1 MKRSLLVGLALATA
15 LAAAPAAKADTFLF
29 SISGPAV
36 TNPAD
41 PNCCAPS
48 ISGGGYLSGT
58 AIGGGSYDIT
68 GTALSGVTF
77 SIGGVP
83 YTASVIPDASSPT
96 PIYYPF
102 GSDINTYDFQF
113 DDVLAPGASPVVLD
127 YYGLLFEITGTGS
140 YNGAVIEIYSANATN
155 PEVSGT
161 TYWWDMYLAGAPATG
176 SAFTGWPIGDNNGGY
191 GDPLDYF
198 YVPEPSSFLL
208 LGTGLLGL
216 TAFFYRR
223 RQTEQHRAA

>member
-1 MKRSLLVGLALATA
+1 MKRSLLIGLALATA
-15 LAAAPAAKADTFLF
+15 LAAAPAAKADTFDL
-29 SISGPAV
+29 SLGGSAV
-36 TNPAD
+36 TDTGN

-48 ISGGGYLSGT
+48 ISGGGYLTGT

-77 SIGGVP
+77 YIGGVP
-83 YTASVIPDASSPT
+83 YTASVIQDAFSPT
-96 PIYYPF
+96 P
-102 GSDINTYDFQF
+102 TYDPPGSNASNYNFQY
-113 DDVLAPGASPVVLD
+113 DDVLMPGASPAVD
-127 YYGLLFEITGTGS
+127 EYGLLFEITGTGS
-140 YNGAVIEIYSANATN
+140 YNGAEINFYIGGPNGSPN
-155 PEVSGT
+155 VV
-161 TYWWDMYLAGAPATG
+161 WWDLYLAGAPATG
-176 SAFTGWPIGDNNGGY
+176 SAPTGWPIGDNNGGY

-223 RQTEQHRAA
+223 RQAGQHRAA